1 MAADTRGVTE
11 GYHEETRIVSA
22 LTSRV
27 ADVKDGWTRGSNLNT
42 SGATAVSEIYA
53 DLSALIASYGALAER
68 DTAEFDG
75 LGVLIEVED
84 AQDAQ
89 VCEVAP

>member
-1 MAADTRGVTE
+1 MAADTRGVTA
-11 GYHEETRIVSA
+11 GYHEETRVVSA

-27 ADVKDGWTRGSNLNT
+27 ADVKDGWTRGDNLDT

-53 DLSALIASYGALAER
+53 DLSALIATYGALAQG
-68 DTAEFDG
+68 DTGEFDQ

-89 VCEVAP
+89 MCEVAP